1 MSHLMIE
8 ADPLRAGRQ
17 PETVPEGSDVLRAGR
32 QPETVPEGSD
42 R

>member
-1 MSHLMIE
+1 MTDLM
-8 ADPLRAGRQ
+8 
-17 PETVPEGSDVLRAGR
+17 TVPEGCGALRAGR